1 MMSRVV
7 DLFCLLRTK
16 PGLLMFL
23 CLALGVRAA
32 ALPAGTILYDA
43 AFGNGT
49 FVGVGANGAI
59 FSSVAGGAWEARPS
73 GTTNELRAVAFG
85 GGRFIA
91 AGANGLL
98 LGSTNGVDWTMQSM
112 NAVLTSPDV
121 AYGNGRFVVAG
132 KGAPGYW
139 TMLMS
144 TDGTN
149 WISTQVESAAAP
161 INSDGFPFGGLTFG
175 AGKFLAVGGMLGGN
189 LFLNSTNGITWTEQG
204 TTGVA
209 GAAKGPVTYGNG
221 QFALVAKFFYDDDD
235 DDGGGY
241 FDGVFLSP
249 DSASWRGAVAVA
261 SEWKAILATDCTL
274 VAAGPYNLMFSHG
287 GIYWTNL
294 PLQAGVVINA
304 LVHGDG
310 KFLALGNDIVE
321 LSIPAPGPGFPVAPE
336 SWNVSPG
343 AYVYFQAGPPPCL
356 APPYSYQWQRNGVI
370 IPSATNAWL
379 SLFNVTSN
387 DAGQYVAV
395 ARDAGGLMS
404 TSVVATLDVGPAP
417 PDPTPQA
424 PVFNSPLVDTTNQVA
439 LGTDYG
445 LSVSVYAWPPAAF
458 QWRRDGADIPGA
470 TNAGLSFYNF
480 TTNNVGNY
488 TVVVSN
494 ALGAVTSAVTRLEA
508 FSSAPALFMYNFAF
522 TVREGG
528 RANLTFF
535 TYPSAGF
542 PAPTYH
548 VLRNGTNAVLPVGR
562 YGSLQLQDVT
572 SADAGDYVLLASNQ
586 FGVSTG
592 LVANLTVLPG
602 GPLDRWTRRNPLPQ
616 GEMLLDV
623 AQGNGRF
630 VAVGEGG
637 TIVSS
642 TNGANWTVHRLHT
655 PVPISGIA
663 FGNGLF
669 VAVGDGNVL
678 TSPDGVEWTPRVTRV
693 DILLTSVAFGNGR
706 FVVAGFD
713 TILTSTDGL
722 TWTEAALTFNVAR
735 ELRDVTFGGGV
746 FVAVGQGYGYL
757 PAIWRSVDGVQWS
770 PISDGPRNELESVA
784 YGNGQFVA
792 VGDEGDIYTSP
803 DGDFW
808 IGRNSTVSSRLLGVT
823 FGNGRYVVVGT
834 RGRILSSA
842 NGTTWTRETSGTP
855 DRLESVTFGDGV
867 FVAVGENGTILSS
880 LNGAGWTKQ
889 SGGSSRDLDGMT
901 VGNGL
906 IVVAGKAGTI
916 LTSSNGID
924 FVPQA
929 TGTTNDLHG
938 VTWANGLF
946 VAVGEPEIILTSPNA
961 IEWTVR
967 HTGTNSSLKA
977 AGRGDSGWVVVGT
990 QGAIF
995 TSSDGVAWSREQSP
1009 TVNDLNQVAFG
1020 NGRFVVVGDN
1030 LPPNGTLITSSD
1042 GHTWT
1047 RRNQYI
1053 GKNLRSVGFANG
1065 LFLATGNDGRILV
1078 STNGLDWASRFTGS
1092 FGDNDNFRAV
1102 TYDAGLWV
1110 VVGNEGLVLSSSDT
1124 LTWTRHSSPTIEN
1137 LHGVRSWNGRFVVI
1151 GNRGTILES
1160 DRLLPAPQLA
1170 GRATAGGFELRITTE
1185 PGTPYRIQATAFL
1198 PATNWNWETLLVS
1211 TNVSGAATF
1220 IDPQAGTLPMRF
1232 YRVVIP

>member
-1 MMSRVV
+1 MMRRLV
-7 DLFCLLRTK
+7 DWFSLLRTRCS
-16 PGLLMFL
+16 LVLFL

-32 ALPAGTILYDA
+32 ALPPGTTLYDA

-59 FSSVAGGAWEARPS
+59 FSSVAGGAWEARSS

-85 GGRFIA
+85 GGRFVA

-98 LGSTNGVDWTMQSM
+98 LGSTNGVDWTIQ
-112 NAVLTSPDV
+112 NINTVLTSPDA

-139 TMLMS
+139 TMLTS

-149 WISTQVESAAAP
+149 WVSTQVESAAAP
-161 INSDGFPFGGLTFG
+161 LLLDGLPFGGVTYG
-175 AGKFLAVGGMLGGN
+175 AGKFLAVGGVQGAN
-189 LFLNSTNGITWTEQG
+189 LFLTSTNGITWTEQG
-204 TTGVA
+204 TTGTQ
-209 GAAKGPVTYGNG
+209 GAAKGPITYGNG
-221 QFALVAKFFYDDDD
+221 QFALVQKFFYDDDD

-241 FDGVFLSP
+241 FDGLYFSP
-249 DSASWRGAVAVA
+249 DSTSWRGAFAVA
-261 SEWKAILATDCTL
+261 SEWKAVLAADCTFI
-274 VAAGPYNLMFSHG
+274 VSGPYNTMFSHG
-287 GIYWTNL
+287 GILWTNL
-294 PLQAGVVINA
+294 PIPAGVVINA
-304 LVHGDG
+304 LVQGDG

-321 LSIPAPGPGFPVAPE
+321 LSIPSPGPGFPIEPQAW
-336 SWNVSPG
+336 SVSPG
-343 AYVYFQAGPPPCL
+343 AYVYFHALTPACLTPPF
-356 APPYSYQWQRNGVI
+356 SYQWQRNGVI
-370 IPSATNAWL
+370 IPSATNEWF
-379 SLFNVTSN
+379 SVNNVTTN
-387 DAGQYVAV
+387 DAGQYIAV
-395 ARDAGGLMS
+395 ARDAAGLTS
-404 TSVVATLDVGPAP
+404 TSIVATLDVGPAP

-424 PVFNSPLVDTTNQVA
+424 PVFNNPVIDTTNQVA
-439 LGTDYG
+439 IGTDYG
-445 LSVSVYAWPPAAF
+445 LGVSVSAWPPAEF

-480 TTNNVGNY
+480 NTNYVGNY
-488 TVVVSN
+488 TVVASN
-494 ALGAVTSAVTRLEA
+494 ALGTVTSAVTRLEA
-508 FSSAPALFMYNFAF
+508 LFSAPALFMYNFAF

-528 RANLTFF
+528 RANLTFYS
-535 TYPSAGF
+535 YPSAGF

-548 VLRNGTNAVLPVGR
+548 VLRNGTNAMLPIGR
-562 YGSLQLQDVT
+562 YGSVQLQDVT
-572 SADAGDYVLLASNQ
+572 MADAGDYVLVASNQ

-637 TIVSS
+637 TILSS
-642 TNGANWTVHRLHT
+642 TNGVNWTAHRLRT
-655 PVPISGIA
+655 AVPISGIA

-678 TSPDGVEWTPRVTRV
+678 TSIDGVEWTPRVARV
-693 DILLTSVAFGNGR
+693 DLLLSSVAFGNGR
-706 FVVAGFD
+706 FVVAGLD

-722 TWTEAALTFNVAR
+722 TWTEANLTFNVAR
-735 ELRDVTFGGGV
+735 EFRDVTFGGGL
-746 FVAVGQGYGYL
+746 FVAVGQGYGYY
-757 PAIWRSVDGVQWS
+757 PAIWTSVDGVQWS

-803 DGDFW
+803 DGAFW

-823 FGNGRYVVVGT
+823 FGNNRYVVVGT
-834 RGRILSSA
+834 RGRILSSP
-842 NGTTWTRETSGTP
+842 NGITWTKETSGTP

-880 LNGAGWTKQ
+880 LNGTSWAKQ
-889 SGGSSRDLDGMT
+889 SGGSTRDLDGMT
-901 VGNGL
+901 VGDGL
-906 IVVAGKAGTI
+906 LVVAGKAGTI

-924 FVPQA
+924 FIAQA

-938 VTWANGLF
+938 VAWANGLF
-946 VAVGEPEIILTSPNA
+946 VAVGESEIILTSPNA
-961 IEWTVR
+961 MQWTVR
-967 HTGTNSSLKA
+967 HTGTNSSLKG
-977 AGRGDSGWVVVGT
+977 AGRGDNGWVVVGT

-995 TSSDGVAWSREQSP
+995 TSPDGVAWSREQSP

-1030 LPPNGTLITSSD
+1030 LPPNGTLITSLD

-1053 GKNLRSVGFANG
+1053 GKNLRSVSFANG
-1065 LFLATGNDGRILV
+1065 LFLAPGNDGRILV
-1078 STNGLDWASRFTGS
+1078 STNGLDWASRFTGF

-1102 TYDAGLWV
+1102 TYEAGLWV

-1124 LTWTRHSSPTIEN
+1124 LTWTLHSSPTIEN
-1137 LHGVRSWNGRFVVI
+1137 LHGVRYWNGRFVVI

-1170 GRATAGGFELRITTE
+1170 GRATAGGFELRITSE
-1185 PGTPYRIQATAFL
+1185 PGAAYRVEATESL
-1198 PATNWNWETLLVS
+1198 PATNWQTLLIS
-1211 TNVSGAATF
+1211 TNVTGTATF
-1220 IDPQAGTLPMRF
+1220 LDSQAITLPRRF